1 MFFEKRCSPPC
12 GQQKTLVTAHLGH
25 CVHQAEPA
33 YQIDKSSSVLS
44 FKKYHNHFPFLPRVR
59 DVRTRMTVLNMLRAW
74 EDAPAF
80 VLSCPGPLRRHTA
93 CFTPAAQLVLPQCLL
108 GYEAQ
113 LSAFVAAAPELAPR
127 MVFSPLPEI
136 FSTAESLSPLAALL
150 GEAPLAGRRPVH
162 LRFGSARTARV
173 MKPARN
179 GAVVAEDSRVAPLT
193 KSLHPFASGTV
204 LPAGMRR
211 VFSYAPGLAGLK
223 GVGGA
228 EIPATCLPANCITA
242 DLPTEDDS
250 QPDPAGL
257 EVVSF
262 AEFRSAAWAAGP
274 VRARSPD
281 LRAAQRAAA
290 EDGAPTVL
298 VPWNLDHPGSVVPD
312 LLIRLTKLQN
322 RQAPAVR
329 LLVLPFNYPGQL
341 GLIRRMIGRVRN
353 AVEQPD
359 TVLAGLLL
367 GRLCHMSALPLL
379 RRIGGVAWV
388 DGNDPEHAWTCR
400 RLSAAGLVPILLHPA
415 GSGMPGNG
423 LAVPADE
430 LVWVDAET
438 RWGLLS
444 FASHMPSIRVLPR
457 LLAVTADA
465 VKSLAEL
472 PAKRRRVAA
481 RRAAR

>member
-1 MFFEKRCSPPC
+1 
-12 GQQKTLVTAHLGH
+12 
-25 CVHQAEPA
+25 
-33 YQIDKSSSVLS
+33 
-44 FKKYHNHFPFLPRVR
+44 
-59 DVRTRMTVLNMLRAW
+59 MTVLNMLRAW

-113 LSAFVAAAPELAPR
+113 LSAFVAATPELASR

-136 FSTAESLSPLAALL
+136 FSTAESLAPLAALL

-162 LRFGSARTARV
+162 LRFGSTRTARV

-179 GAVVAEDSRVAPLT
+179 GAVVAEDHRLVPLT
-193 KSLHPFASGTV
+193 KSPHPFASGTA

-211 VFSYAPGLAGLK
+211 VFSYAPDSAGLK

-228 EIPATCLPANCITA
+228 DIPATCLPPSCITA
-242 DLPTEDDS
+242 DLPMGEGGGDDG
-250 QPDPAGL
+250 QPDQAGL

-290 EDGAPTVL
+290 ADGAPMVL

-312 LLIRLTKLQN
+312 LLIRLTKLQDM
-322 RQAPAVR
+322 RAPALR

-341 GLIRRMIGRVRN
+341 GLIRRMIARVRN
-353 AVEQPD
+353 AVEHPD
-359 TVLAGLLL
+359 MVLAGLFL
-367 GRLCHMSALPLL
+367 GRLCHMSALPLM
-379 RRIGGVAWV
+379 RRMGSVAWV

-400 RLSAAGLVPILLHPA
+400 RLSAAGLVPILLHPVE
-415 GSGMPGNG
+415 SGMAGTD

-465 VKSLAEL
+465 VKSMAEM

>member
-1 MFFEKRCSPPC
+1 
-12 GQQKTLVTAHLGH
+12 
-25 CVHQAEPA
+25 
-33 YQIDKSSSVLS
+33 
-44 FKKYHNHFPFLPRVR
+44 
-59 DVRTRMTVLNMLRAW
+59 MTVLNMLRAW

-93 CFTPAAQLVLPQCLL
+93 CFTPISQLVLPQCLL

-113 LSAFVAAAPELAPR
+113 LSAFAAAAPELAPR

-136 FSTAESLSPLAALL
+136 FSTVESL
-150 GEAPLAGRRPVH
+150 APLAPLLGAAAHAGRKPVH
-162 LRFGSARTARV
+162 LRFGSTRTARV

-179 GAVVAEDSRVAPLT
+179 GAVVAEDHRVAPQT
-193 KSLHPFASGTV
+193 KSPHPFASGMA

-211 VFSYAPGLAGLK
+211 VFSYAPDLAGLK

-228 EIPATCLPANCITA
+228 DIPATCLPAACITA
-242 DLPTEDDS
+242 DLPLLDES
-250 QPDPAGL
+250 APDPAGL
-257 EVVSF
+257 EVISF
-262 AEFRSAAWAAGP
+262 AEFRSTAWAAGP

-290 EDGAPTVL
+290 ADGAPTVL

-312 LLIRLTKLQN
+312 LLIRLTKLQD
-322 RQAPAVR
+322 RHKPALR

-341 GLIRRMIGRVRN
+341 GLIRRMIARVRN
-353 AVEQPD
+353 AVEQPEMA
-359 TVLAGLLL
+359 LAGLFL

-379 RRIGGVAWV
+379 RRMGVVAWV

-400 RLSAAGLVPILLHPA
+400 RLSAAGLVPILMHPVE
-415 GSGMPGNG
+415 SGMAGTDR
-423 LAVPADE
+423 AVPADE

-457 LLAVTADA
+457 LLAETTEA